1 LLNQFNLLLWVV
13 HINSEAKAMDI
24 FGGKT
29 QKLLADA
36 QNLLQQAQQEMSN
49 DIEGLKANQ
58 NATDAR
64 LARLE
69 TQQDNSAR
77 EIGRLQKSL
86 DDIRDS
92 AIRGEVA
99 SGQKTKDVAEKFNI
113 TPARVSQI
121 APRRKYNNG

>member
-1 LLNQFNLLLWVV
+1 
-13 HINSEAKAMDI
+13 MDI
-24 FGGKT
+24 FGSKA

-36 QNLLQQAQQEMSN
+36 QDLLQQAQQEMN
-49 DIEGLKANQ
+49 RDIEELKAKQ

-69 TQQDNSAR
+69 TQQDGSSK
-77 EIGRLQKSL
+77 EIGRLQQSI

-99 SGQKTKDVAEKFNI
+99 SGQKTKDVAAKFNI
-113 TPARVSQI
+113 TSSRVSQI

>member
-1 LLNQFNLLLWVV
+1 
-13 HINSEAKAMDI
+13 MDI
-24 FGGKT
+24 FGSKT

-36 QNLLQQAQQEMSN
+36 QSLLQQAQQEMSK
-49 DIEGLKANQ
+49 DIEELKVKQ

-64 LARLE
+64 LERLE

-77 EIGRLQKSL
+77 EIGRLQQSL
-86 DDIRDS
+86 DDLRDS

>member
-1 LLNQFNLLLWVV
+1 
-13 HINSEAKAMDI
+13 MDI
-24 FGGKT
+24 FGSKT

-36 QNLLQQAQQEMSN
+36 QGLLQQAQQEMTK
-49 DIEGLKANQ
+49 DIEQLKTKQ

-69 TQQDNSAR
+69 AQQDDAAR
-77 EIGRLQKSL
+77 EIGRLQQSV
-86 DDIRDS
+86 DDLRDS

-99 SGQKTKDVAEKFNI
+99 SGQKTKDVAAKFNI
-113 TPARVSQI
+113 TSSRVSQI

>member
-1 LLNQFNLLLWVV
+1 MN
-13 HINSEAKAMDI
+13 I

-29 QKLLADA
+29 QKLLSDA

-49 DIEGLKANQ
+49 DIIGLKEKQ

-64 LARLE
+64 LVRLE
-69 TQQDNSAR
+69 SQQDNSAR
-77 EIGRLQKSL
+77 EIGRLQQSL

-92 AIRGEVA
+92 AIRGEIA

-113 TPARVSQI
+113 TPSRVSQI
-121 APRRKYNNG
+121 APRRKYSNG